1 MCAERTFAVI
11 DGSPRIVVIRTKGS
25 VALIDIE
32 THMIDDLLDTGMQGF
47 RHLLADWRQVDD
59 YFADVERIIGK
70 YAHIIDRQFD
80 KIAVLAPSR
89 MTAIVSGIKGRVSN
103 TAIEQFD
110 DEASALAWLR
120 GGGG

>member
-1 MCAERTFAVI
+1 MCAERVFAII
-11 DGSPRIVVIRTKGS
+11 DGSPRIVVIRTQGS
-25 VALIDIE
+25 VARIDIE
-32 THMIDDLLDTGMQGF
+32 TLMVDDLIDTGIQGF

-59 YFADVERIIGK
+59 YFADIERVIGK

-80 KIAVLAPSR
+80 KIAVLAPLR
-89 MTAIVSGIKGRVSN
+89 MTAIVSGIKGRVSK

-120 GGGG
+120 DGGG